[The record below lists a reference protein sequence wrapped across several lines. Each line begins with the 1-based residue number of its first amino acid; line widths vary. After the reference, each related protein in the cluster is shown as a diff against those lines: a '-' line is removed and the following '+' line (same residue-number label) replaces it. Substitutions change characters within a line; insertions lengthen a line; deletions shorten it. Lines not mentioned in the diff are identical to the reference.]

1 MERSIEEDLH
11 INWERE
17 VTKLSKEDEIS
28 ISTKFFNNVEL
39 YIILSELFFNSSDPK
54 FIRHLH
60 IIISKLYKI
69 NSKYFFELDLFIDQS
84 IPMHPLAYFIKLFMF
99 HNTKEQ
105 EIQTKLK
112 SVLLI
117 LLDSSYAVKKEL
129 MNVITNSFRYDGRKF
144 LFNFNQDNISLIFQ
158 LFSETDSKKFKE
170 IFDNITIYMLEMNY
184 QFSTII

>member
-84 IPMHPLAYFIKLFMF
+84 IHMHPLAYFIKLFMF

-112 SVLLI
+112 SVLYAIPKNLKKYLII
-117 LLDSSYAVKKEL
+117 LLF
-129 MNVITNSFRYDGRKF
+129 TC
-144 LFNFNQDNISLIFQ
+144 
-158 LFSETDSKKFKE
+158 
-170 IFDNITIYMLEMNY
+170 
-184 QFSTII
+184 